1 MEYKYRVEILDVC
14 GEVEES
20 WDYKTKKDI
29 SISYNIPVYVVNKLI
44 EDPDCSRKM
53 HQYYK
58 ELLSSMRITINRPN
72 ITY

>member
-1 MEYKYRVEILDVC
+1 MEYKFRVEILDVC

-20 WDYKTKKDI
+20 WDFKTKKDI
-29 SISYNIPVYVVNKLI
+29 SATYNIPVYVVNKLI
-44 EDPDCSRKM
+44 ADM

-58 ELLSSMRITINRPN
+58 ELLSSMRISINRPN